1 MIIHQ
6 DVSKINDNP
15 YEYFKS
21 ARETPSAS
29 NGPITN
35 IHLEIT
41 NIKEKGKFVIKLASK
56 MPDKC
61 YV

>member
-6 DVSKINDNP
+6 GVSKINDNP

-41 NIKEKGKFVIKLASK
+41 NIKEKGKFVIKLR
-56 MPDKC
+56 KC
-61 YV
+61 LIDAIV